1 MSIVQETVGQF
12 ICAMRGSHEISNTD
26 EDALYTSD
34 NNEINTKCS
43 RCGISINV
51 KIEPKHPE
59 LYSIT
64 RIR

>member
-12 ICAMRGSHEISNTD
+12 YCAMRGSHEISDEEEDRLYKSDDNELNTRC
-26 EDALYTSD
+26 Y
-34 NNEINTKCS
+34 
-43 RCGISINV
+43 RCGVSINV